1 MRIYH
6 MAESASPYLH
16 ADSSE
21 SDEEITILRESAIDA
36 KTVSQHRKAFVSWVN
51 DEFYPQVVQS
61 AQDSPLKAY
70 QVLIQAY
77 LGLDTPYRGL
87 LVYHGLGTGKTASA
101 VSLAEGLSSELR
113 INTLL
118 PASLETEFIKE
129 VRRWGV
135 RELNEDNRWVYKPY
149 KELTKDELSEYKRT
163 MGLDL
168 GALNQIMRQTSSAY
182 KKQVIQDTDA
192 TDDQLE
198 GQLRTAGKAIK
209 ALRGFWIP
217 DPSGTQTEDLGPIE
231 RACVLQQIN
240 YLISKKYNFIHY
252 KPFPKVSTS
261 SLPDFLEEEEGEGG
275 EEGEEGEGEGDG
287 DDGYEAFDPVD
298 AKEVRTHNQ
307 RIVKRLEAQLKHNLK
322 HHAIDSPFHKEV
334 LIIDEVHNFVRQ
346 VLNKSKPSLVFYNWI
361 VNATDVKLVFLSGT
375 PVINRPCEIA
385 ILYNMLKGM
394 IRVYSFTI
402 QTKLSPED
410 MTLQLNEIVYE
421 SPSPIEL
428 FYVEPKQGKLVISF
442 IQESSGFESMAK
454 DSQGGASVVY
464 TLHTKDATFREFI
477 ASIYAALGAI
487 AGKDVATM
495 RPSEQE
501 FKKLSA
507 KELQEI
513 QMGRGHVVDKDEK
526 KREPPMEVGRVFD
539 TDLGQLFNRQQ
550 KLFDIYDNGQRV
562 DMTDNEAFM
571 EYFFE
576 SRDQIPDKKRVL
588 LKRMLMGLT
597 SYYPIDRSSIVEM
610 PQIVK
615 PTIESETYQNYLI
628 LKELN
633 VVPCLMSQVQF
644 EKYNEVWGKEKA
656 MDSFR
661 AMRGGEEA
669 PWHYHTRT
677 RQTCNIVYRKDEFRS
692 IKKTKTNHQ
701 EITDLR
707 ERAYQDAM
715 DTRSLHQDK
724 DLAKLS
730 PKMFEIMRN
739 MKKFTKMRSR
749 RIDGSTQFEPVRGV
763 STGKVLFYSDFRTDA
778 GSESFECVLK
788 SNGYE
793 RFDTKKPQTT
803 KGLRYTFITGAEAP
817 DVRRIN
823 KEFYN
828 EERNRYGEYIQV
840 MIISSAGAEG
850 LSLTCVRQV
859 HLLEPYWNYVRID
872 QVLGR
877 AIRMRSHTMLEPKDR
892 NVEQYLYL
900 SILPQGTNLDA
911 VYESIRG
918 KDTWDIPEWT
928 DIKTE
933 LSKATHK
940 SYKELFESLVNLNL
954 SETER
959 STDQY
964 LFDVMESKYKVS
976 SEISSVIK
984 ESSIDCIPHTRDTP
998 ELNDRCVR
1006 FSKHLLGEIAYF
1018 PGISSHIM
1026 ETIDTTQLLAKT
1038 LVFLKPNVYVVSAHD
1053 SQRGFFVY
1061 YEHTLQADESRDDI
1075 DIRYLRDNATKL
1087 GELHPHSQMFLLNVS
1102 EPHDDPR
1109 LGKEFSLMQK
1119 IYGLADDVVRDLE
1132 TNTFRTI
1139 AKLTQESQWVGAKLK
1154 YNINQS
1160 AFYTEAACLRDPHH
1174 IFRMYPYGEYEN
1186 HLYDVSEIPP
1196 IVLYNK
1202 EFYIEDD

>member
-1 MRIYH
+1 MVDTDPP
-6 MAESASPYLH
+6 S
-16 ADSSE
+16 DSSE
-21 SDEEITILRESAIDA
+21 SDEEITLPRESAIDA
-36 KTVSQHRKAFVSWVN
+36 KTVSQHRKAFVSWLN

-61 AQDSPLKAY
+61 AQDSQLKVY
-70 QVLIQAY
+70 QVLIQSY

-101 VSLAEGLSSELR
+101 VSLAEGLSSKLR

-129 VRRWGV
+129 VRRWGL

-149 KELTKDELSEYKRT
+149 GNLTKEELGRYKAD

-168 GALNQIMRQTSSAY
+168 GALNKIMRQTKSAY

-192 TDDQLE
+192 TDDELE
-198 GQLRTAGKAIK
+198 GILRTSEKEISGLK
-209 ALRGFWIP
+209 GFWIP
-217 DPSGTQTEDLGPIE
+217 DTSGTPTEDLGPIE

-252 KPFPKVSTS
+252 KPFPKVTTT
-261 SLPDFLEEEEGEGG
+261 SLPGFLEGDEGG
-275 EEGEEGEGEGDG
+275 GESEG
-287 DDGYEAFDPVD
+287 DDGYDEFDPVD
-298 AKEVRTHNQ
+298 AREVRTHNQ
-307 RIVKRLEAQLKHNLK
+307 RIVKRLENQLKHNLK
-322 HHAIDSPFHKEV
+322 HYAIDSPFHKEV
-334 LIIDEVHNFVRQ
+334 VIIDEVHNFVRQ
-346 VLNKSKPSLVFYNWI
+346 ILNKSKPSLVFYNWI

-385 ILYNMLKGM
+385 ILYNMLKGL

-410 MTLQLNEIVYE
+410 MTQQLNEIVYE

-442 IQESSGFESMAK
+442 IQESAGFESLAK
-454 DSQGGASVVY
+454 ESNGGASVVY
-464 TLHTKDATFREFI
+464 TLHTKDATFQEFV
-477 ASIYAALGAI
+477 ASIYGALRSI
-487 AGKDVATM
+487 AGKDASTV
-495 RPSEQE
+495 RPSEKEFQE
-501 FKKLSA
+501 LTK
-507 KELQEI
+507 KELQDI
-513 QMGRGHVVDKDEK
+513 QMGKGRVVDKGDK
-526 KREPPMEVGRVFD
+526 TREQSVEVGRVFD

-550 KLFDIYDNGQRV
+550 KLFDIYDNGTMV
-562 DMTDNEAFM
+562 DMTDNESFM

-576 SRDQIPDKKRVL
+576 SRDKIPDKKRVL

-615 PTIESETYQNYLI
+615 PTIESVSYQNYQI

-633 VVPCLMSQVQF
+633 IVPCLMSQVQF
-644 EKYNEVWGKEKA
+644 EKYNEVWEKEKA
-656 MDSFR
+656 MDAFR
-661 AMRGGEEA
+661 ALRGGEDA

-677 RQTCNIVYRKDEFRS
+677 RQTCNIVFRKDDFRS
-692 IKKTKTNHQ
+692 IKKTKTNNQ

-707 ERAYQDAM
+707 EQSYQDAL
-715 DTRSLHQDK
+715 DSQSLNQDN

-730 PKMFEIMRN
+730 PKMFAILKN
-739 MKKFTKMRSR
+739 MKKYTKLRAR
-749 RIDGSTQFEPVRGV
+749 RIEGPTQYDSNLQRV

-803 KGLRYTFITGAEAP
+803 KGLRYTFITGTEAP

-828 EERNRYGEYIQV
+828 DERNRYGEYIQV

-859 HLLEPYWNYVRID
+859 HLLEPYWNYVRIE

-877 AIRMRSHTMLEPKDR
+877 AIRIRSHTMLDPKDR

-900 SILPQGTNLDA
+900 SILPQGTNLDS

-918 KDTWDIPEWT
+918 KDTWDIPNWT
-928 DIKTE
+928 DIKAE
-933 LSKATHK
+933 LSKASNK

-954 SETER
+954 NDNER

-964 LFDVMESKYKVS
+964 LFEVMESKYKVS

-984 ESSIDCIPHTRDTP
+984 ESSIDCIPHTRDDP
-998 ELNDRCVR
+998 GLNDRCVR

-1026 ETIDTTQLLAKT
+1026 ETIDTTQLISKT

-1053 SQRGFFVY
+1053 AKRGFFVY
-1061 YEHTLQADESRDDI
+1061 YEHTLLSDESRDEI

-1087 GELHPHSQMFLLNVS
+1087 GELHPHSQMFILNVS

-1109 LGKEFSLMQK
+1109 LGKEFSLIQK
-1119 IYGLADDVVRDLE
+1119 IYSLTDHVVSDLE
-1132 TNTFRTI
+1132 TDTFHTI
-1139 AKLTQESQWVGAKLK
+1139 AKLTKDSQWVGAKLK

-1160 AFYTEAACLRDPHH
+1160 SFYTESDCIRNPHK
-1174 IFRMYPYGEYEN
+1174 IFRMYHYEDYERN
-1186 HLYDVSEIPP
+1186 LYDVSDIPP
-1196 IVLYNK
+1196 IIIYKK
-1202 EFYIEDD
+1202 EFYIEDDD